1 MRRAFIRSVVMNLWN
16 AFMDLWALSS
26 KDRGSITMTSQS
38 RKHRGYKT
46 QRNVAAY
53 LSQFWPYAQSVG
65 AGQSGSDIL
74 NTPFDIEVKART
86 QFNPSQVLKQLK
98 ERATGRLGFAVLRL
112 NGQGD
117 NAGDYAVVI
126 RLEDFMELV
135 IRCNKCG
142 SWQELYGTCAT
153 CQMENKK

>member
-1 MRRAFIRSVVMNLWN
+1 
-16 AFMDLWALSS
+16 
-26 KDRGSITMTSQS
+26 MTSQS

-53 LSQFWPYAQSVG
+53 LRQFWPNAQAVG
-65 AGQSGSDIL
+65 AGQSGSDVIL
-74 NTPFDIEVKART
+74 TPFDIEIKARN
-86 QFNPSQVLKQLK
+86 QFNPTAVLKQLK
-98 ERATGRLGFAVLRL
+98 ARANGRLGFAVLRL

-117 NAGDYAVVI
+117 NAADYAVVI

-142 SWQELYGTCAT
+142 SWQELYGHCST
-153 CQMENKK
+153 CQMEAKK

>member
-1 MRRAFIRSVVMNLWN
+1 
-16 AFMDLWALSS
+16 
-26 KDRGSITMTSQS
+26 MTSQS

-86 QFNPSQVLKQLK
+86 QFNPSAVLKQLK
-98 ERATGRLGFAVLRL
+98 ERASGRLGFAVLRL

-126 RLEDFMELV
+126 RLEDFMELI

-142 SWQELYGTCAT
+142 SWQELYGHCST

>member
-1 MRRAFIRSVVMNLWN
+1 MFTLSVATSLWN
-16 AFMDLWALSS
+16 VFTARWGSSS
-26 KDRGSITMTSQS
+26 KVRGSITMTSQS

-46 QRNVAAY
+46 QRNVALY

-65 AGQSGSDIL
+65 AGQTGSDIL

-86 QFNPSQVLKQLK
+86 GFNPSAVLKQLK
-98 ERATGRLGFAVLRL
+98 ARSSGRLGLAVLRL

-117 NAGDYAVVI
+117 NAEDYAVVM
-126 RLEDFMELV
+126 RLADFMELV

-142 SWQELYGTCAT
+142 SWQELYGHCQTCLKDV
-153 CQMENKK
+153 KK

>member
-1 MRRAFIRSVVMNLWN
+1 
-16 AFMDLWALSS
+16 
-26 KDRGSITMTSQS
+26 MTSQS
-38 RKHRGYKT
+38 RKHRGYAT
-46 QRNVAAY
+46 QRLVASY
-53 LSQFWPYAQSVG
+53 LQQFWPYAQSVG

-86 QFNPSQVLKQLK
+86 GFNPSAVLKQLK
-98 ERATGRLGFAVLRL
+98 ARASGRMGFAVLRL
-112 NGQGD
+112 NGQGRAED
-117 NAGDYAVVI
+117 FCVVI

-142 SWQELYGTCAT
+142 SWQELYKHCST

>member
-1 MRRAFIRSVVMNLWN
+1 
-16 AFMDLWALSS
+16 
-26 KDRGSITMTSQS
+26 MTSQS

-74 NTPFDIEVKART
+74 NTPFDIEIKARS
-86 QFNPSQVLKQLK
+86 QFNPSAVIKQLK
-98 ERATGRLGFAVLRL
+98 KRTTGRLGFAVLRL

-142 SWQELYGTCAT
+142 SWQELYGYCST

>member
-1 MRRAFIRSVVMNLWN
+1 
-16 AFMDLWALSS
+16 MDLWALSS
-26 KDRGSITMTSQS
+26 RDRGFITMTSQS

-53 LSQFWPYAQSVG
+53 LQQFWPYAQSVG

-86 QFNPSQVLKQLK
+86 QFNPSAVLKQLK